1 MPPSVNAMYFNL
13 PGGHGRAK
21 TQKYR
26 DWCNSAGKILTAQI
40 KGRMG
45 GRVDIRIKLE
55 DSHPTADCSNYIKA
69 TEDLLVSSGVIS
81 DDRAKFV
88 RSVKVEWAPIRGIQ
102 IEIEKV
108 AA

>member
-1 MPPSVNAMYFNL
+1 MYFNL

-26 DWCNSAGKILTAQI
+26 DWIKSAGGILSAQI
-40 KGRMG
+40 KGRMS

-55 DSHPTADCSNYIKA
+55 DTHPTADCSNYIKPL
-69 TEDLLVSSGVIS
+69 EDLLVTAGVLA
-81 DDRAKFV
+81 DDRSKYV
-88 RSVKVEWAPIRGIQ
+88 RSAKSEWAPIKGVQ
-102 IEIEKV
+102 IEIERV